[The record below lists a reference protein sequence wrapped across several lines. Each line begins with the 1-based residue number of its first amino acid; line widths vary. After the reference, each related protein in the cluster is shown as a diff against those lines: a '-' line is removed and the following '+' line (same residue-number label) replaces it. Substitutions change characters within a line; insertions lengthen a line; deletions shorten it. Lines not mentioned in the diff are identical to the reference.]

1 MLPYQLQIV
10 FLMAI
15 SLTQLGNVQH
25 STIILGYFVSWVNFG
40 PHTQK
45 IFKEV
50 QYPTDASNG

>member
-15 SLTQLGNVQH
+15 NLTQLGNAQH
-25 STIILGYFVSWVNFG
+25 STVIWGYFVSWVNIG
-40 PHTQK
+40 PHTKK

-50 QYPTDASNG
+50 QYPTYAANG